1 MAAAGSKG
9 TVILVNNRYQVQV
22 RSMDPSF
29 GEAERMEWL
38 PRFDLYS
45 LSNL

>member
-1 MAAAGSKG
+1 MAASGSKG
-9 TVILVNNRYQVQV
+9 TSILVSDRYQVQI

-29 GEAERMEWL
+29 GEAERLEWL
-38 PRFDLYS
+38 PKFDLYS